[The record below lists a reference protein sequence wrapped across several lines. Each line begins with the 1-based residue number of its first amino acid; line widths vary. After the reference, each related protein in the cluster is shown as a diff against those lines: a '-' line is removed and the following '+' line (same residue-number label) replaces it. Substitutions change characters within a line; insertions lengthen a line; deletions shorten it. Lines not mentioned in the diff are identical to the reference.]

1 MKRECDGEFL
11 FLVKRSPQEFVWEV
25 LDEKYK
31 KAFTVINAYR
41 RERDGQVMVKL
52 LWNDVRFSRQDVNL
66 ENALHSLTLQ
76 DGDKSDQM

>member
-1 MKRECDGEFL
+1 
-11 FLVKRSPQEFVWEV
+11 
-25 LDEKYK
+25 
-31 KAFTVINAYR
+31 
-41 RERDGQVMVKL
+41 MVKL